1 MPRIREKLE
10 RRSVPTA
17 SVLLAVACAAIV
29 AACALVVSAEEPSA
43 DARFLAGL
51 RGRRLDELAERYC
64 EDQLGRDDL
73 APLRRADLTIELA
86 RTLAEHAAGS
96 EAEAREEL
104 WRQAV
109 AATERF
115 ARDYPDNPRLP
126 LVRLQGALTLLAR
139 GELAR
144 REGQLVAAGESR
156 FEEAR
161 VQLRAAIDQL
171 QKLAADLEPMRR
183 EQSLQPR
190 ADSELLSAHQLATL
204 VKRIEYE
211 LALAR
216 RNQAE
221 SYPAESA
228 DRVNSLTEAVRLLTP
243 LVRLDSDDPICW
255 PSRIDLVS
263 AYRLL
268 SDWVTARQILAAIAQ
283 QNPPSSVVLLARA
296 ERIRLALAEGH
307 LPEALAAAAE
317 GRELAGEG
325 SPQLDLAR
333 LEAFLAAWRKA
344 LSQQNETDA
353 RKWRDQATLASRLI
367 EQVYGPYWR
376 YLAGMMLADQVHA
389 AADGS
394 GNARL
399 MIEAADDLYRGGRV
413 DDALVG
419 YDRAAA
425 LAVRQGERTTAFD
438 AGYKAAAIEH
448 ARNRHTDALRRF
460 RELAVSNL
468 ANARAAEAH
477 VLAVHHAA
485 QLARDGNADSLD
497 AYAALLAEHLE
508 RWPAGPT
515 ADETRLRLGRIEEH
529 RRQWQPAIA
538 TYRGISPDYAEYPR
552 VLDALARCY
561 REWLGQLQAEGKP
574 TSDTARDAAAWFESL
589 VLQPDGTLP
598 QTWTLAKRTAAL
610 AAAELRLTHTDDG
623 FARAAALLRA
633 ALAQRGDASP
643 EWTSAAE
650 SLLVFAL
657 AGEGRRQE
665 AAETLARLSGGP
677 PAQLLGTLDG
687 LARAGRRAAP
697 DVRRELAE
705 LQLQTIAL
713 IQSRW
718 NDLHAGQQHRVG
730 RLHAQALADA
740 GRAAEALATYA
751 ELARAHPDDAAIQ
764 ESYAA
769 LLSEQSDAES
779 QRLALARWRTIEKRT
794 PPNTEPWYRAKYE
807 IAQLHLRQ
815 GRADQAAKM
824 IDLLE
829 LLHPEMG
836 GPAMKARFH
845 SLRARCR

>member
-1 MPRIREKLE
+1 MK
-10 RRSVPTA
+10 RRQRTTRA
-17 SVLLAVACAAIV
+17 VLPAVACAMIA
-29 AACALVVSAEEPSA
+29 AACSMVVSAQEHSA

-51 RGRRLDELAERYC
+51 RERRLYELADRYC

-73 APLRRADLTIELA
+73 APPRRADLTIELS
-86 RTLAEHAAGS
+86 RTLAEYAAG
-96 EAEAREEL
+96 AEPNARDEL
-104 WRQAV
+104 WRRAFD
-109 AATERF
+109 ATERF

-126 LVRLQGALTLLAR
+126 LVRLQGALTLLTR

-144 REGQLVAAGESR
+144 QEGQLTAVGEPR

-161 VQLRAAIDQL
+161 EQLRAAIDRL
-171 QKLAADLEPMRR
+171 QRLAVDLEPMRR
-183 EQSLQPR
+183 EQSLRPQ
-190 ADSELLSAHQLATL
+190 ADGELLSAHQLATL

-211 LALAR
+211 LARAR

-243 LVRLDSDDPICW
+243 LVRLDSDDPMCW

-268 SDWVTARQILAAIAQ
+268 SDWATARQILAAIAE
-283 QNPPSSVVLLARA
+283 QNPPPPVALRARA

-307 LPEALAAAAE
+307 LPEALTAAAE
-317 GRELAGEG
+317 GRELAGQV

-344 LSQQNETDA
+344 LSERNEADA
-353 RKWRDQATLASRLI
+353 RKWQEQATLASRLI

-376 YLAGMMLADQVHA
+376 HLAGMLLADQVHS

-399 MIEAADDLYRGGRV
+399 MIEAADDLYRGGRI
-413 DDALVG
+413 DDALAG

-448 ARNRHTDALRRF
+448 ARNRHAEALRRF
-460 RELAVSNL
+460 RELA
-468 ANARAAEAH
+468 AKDTAHPQAAEAH
-477 VLAVHHAA
+477 LLAVHHAA
-485 QLARDGNADSLD
+485 QLARDGDADADALD

-508 RWPAGPT
+508 HWPAGPT
-515 ADETRLRLGRIEEH
+515 ADETRLRLGRVEEH

-538 TYRGISPDYAEYPR
+538 AYRGISPEYAEYPR

-561 REWLGQLQAEGKP
+561 REWLGQFQAEGKP
-574 TSDTARDAAAWFESL
+574 TTDVAREAAGWFESL
-589 VLQPDGTLP
+589 ILQAGGVLP
-598 QTWTLAKRTAAL
+598 QSWTLAQRNAAL

-623 FARAAALLRA
+623 FARAAALLHA
-633 ALAQRGDASP
+633 ALDQRGDASP
-643 EWTSAAE
+643 EWISAAE

-657 AGEGRRQE
+657 AGEGRRRE

-687 LARAGRRAAP
+687 LARAGRQATP
-697 DVRRELAE
+697 DVRRELAA

-718 NDLHAGQQHRVG
+718 NDLDPKQQRRVG

-740 GRAAEALATYA
+740 GRTADALAAYA
-751 ELARAHPDDAAIQ
+751 ELAQSQPDDAAIQ

-769 LLSEQSDAES
+769 LLSEQTDATS
-779 QRLALARWRTIEKRT
+779 QRLALARWRAIEKRT
-794 PPNTEPWYRAKYE
+794 PPNTERWYLAKYE

-829 LLHPEMG
+829 LLHPELG

-845 SLRARCR
+845 ALRARCR